1 MTAQKFMHLYRN
13 IGIVVTVLIIMLIAV
28 VSAFY
33 YPPTPTS
40 IQTPTPTSTQTPTPT
55 PMSINM
61 QTPASTN
68 IPTNEPSTQE
78 KYLTVGDTFYYS
90 LKGISNLIG
99 PNAVTPAGFEQFND
113 TDYYKI
119 TITAVSGNTVSMD
132 TIWRFKNGTTIP
144 ASQTIDV
151 SGKNP
156 NSNVM
161 FWALYPADL
170 TTNDRLRPLSRL
182 DKTFVNS
189 TETRQFADGN
199 WPLNIWS
206 IDNSFYDPN
215 DPTMST
221 WRDDYIFVDFDKQ
234 TGMLVTLTNIQTYNN
249 PQYSLTISWNLTNST
264 AWNV

>member
-1 MTAQKFMHLYRN
+1 MPLRKKSKSKKPYLAILLLAILVAATGAVLYF
-13 IGIVVTVLIIMLIAV
+13 TQT
-28 VSAFY
+28 S
-33 YPPTPTS
+33 PTPTA
-40 IQTPTPTSTQTPTPT
+40 PGV
-55 PMSINM
+55 
-61 QTPASTN
+61 
-68 IPTNEPSTQE
+68 
-78 KYLTVGDTFYYS
+78 KVGDTFYYT
-90 LKGISNLIG
+90 LKGFSNLVG
-99 PNAVTPAGFEQFND
+99 PDAVTPAWVEQLND

-119 TITAVSGNTVSMD
+119 TVTAVSGNTVSID
-132 TIWRFKNGTTIP
+132 TIWRFNNGTTIT

-156 NSNVM
+156 TPNGM
-161 FWALYPADL
+161 FWALYPANL

-189 TETRQFADGN
+189 TETRQFADGDRA
-199 WPLNIWS
+199 LNVWS

-234 TGMLVTLTNIQTYNN
+234 TGMFVTLTNIQTYNN

-264 AWNV
+264 AWAV